1 MGCEA
6 IIQVFFH
13 MLLNIR
19 LYHWETLIFARHKGS
34 GDLYDSL
41 SELIDKFV
49 EVYMGKY
56 TRPEFKNSFN
66 VNVNTNKINDSNI
79 IEILYDYIKFLKYEV
94 PKYTKESD
102 TDLLNIRDEMLA
114 EFNKTMYLFTLQ

>member
-1 MGCEA
+1 
-6 IIQVFFH
+6 

>member
-79 IEILYDYIKFLKYEV
+79 RYRF
-94 PKYTKESD
+94 
-102 TDLLNIRDEMLA
+102 A
-114 EFNKTMYLFTLQ
+114 EY